1 MRRLTTEELERI
13 VGLDRTD
20 PDTVSAEGRQV
31 ADEVLAAIRVG
42 SKRENGRLVSNLLRD
57 PERLSAVAGLAKYA
71 PEYWSAALAELRE
84 AEISQRT
91 IRDLEAKIRALVKAG
106 DRLDVPEHSSGL
118 PKGFQPAEGYS
129 VSDGG
134 VWRSRGEEAPP
145 ELVCSHHLTARAIV
159 TDTETEERWAEV
171 VWPRGSVRLPL
182 AELGSGASVAA
193 TLGGAGAAVH
203 ADNARPVARYLS
215 ESLWASGGSLPLIRT
230 SGRLGWFPDG
240 FLHGDRWLGDQ
251 ARKIQ
256 FSGPEELVR
265 ATEKRG
271 TARRWREALEA
282 VGHRPAAWI
291 AVWSSAASPLL
302 SWLGLTS
309 GFIVDFSGQTSRG
322 KTSIL
327 RLAASVWGRPDQSGL
342 LRSWDATTN
351 YLEAY
356 AAQLQNLPVLLDD
369 TKQSKRKGQ
378 IAGVLYSHSYGQSKG
393 RARPGRGA
401 QSVDTRN
408 SLRWLSILI
417 STGEAR
423 ITSYSEDEGAR
434 ARCLCYEG
442 APLGSGEEAW
452 SLSEALADH
461 YGHAGPILLESIT
474 GQAEH
479 YRSRWKALRD
489 FWRAELASEGGA
501 VAGRLGELLG
511 LLALVREAFQGAGLP
526 MPPEGC
532 DPLGEAARFALAGAE
547 DAERAVIALDD
558 LRSYVLSRPA
568 QVYGLAAAE
577 EYRKGS
583 APWLAKV
590 DRDGRLCI
598 VQTFA
603 RSWLRDHGHDPQAAL
618 TRWESAGLAALN
630 RKLQL
635 SGSVVTMIRLR
646 DPL

>member
-1 MRRLTTEELERI
+1 MRRLSTEELERI

-20 PDTVSAEGRQV
+20 PAVVSAEGRKIV
-31 ADEVLAAIRVG
+31 AETVAALRAG
-42 SKRENGRLVSNLLRD
+42 SKRENGRTVAALLAD
-57 PERLSAVAGLAKYA
+57 GERLTAVAGLAKYA
-71 PEYWSAALAELRE
+71 PPEWAAALAEIRE
-84 AEISQRT
+84 CEANKRT
-91 IRDLEAKIRALVKAG
+91 IRDLEAQIRALVKAG
-106 DRLDVPEHSSGL
+106 DRLDVPEASHSL

-129 VSDGG
+129 VTNSG
-134 VWRSRGEEAPP
+134 VWRSRGEDIP
-145 ELVCSHHLTARAIV
+145 ERVCSHHLAARAIV
-159 TDTETEERWAEV
+159 LDVETGERWADV
-171 VWPRGSVRLPL
+171 VWPRGSVDLPM
-182 AELGSGASVAA
+182 AELASGAAIAA
-193 TLGGAGAAVH
+193 TLGGGGAAVH
-203 ADNARPVARYLS
+203 AENARAVARYLS
-215 ESLWASGGSLPLIRT
+215 ESLWTSGAELPIVRT
-230 SGRLGWFPDG
+230 CGRLGWVDGG
-240 FLHGDRWLGDQ
+240 FLHGARWIGDQ
-251 ARKIQ
+251 GRKIR
-256 FSGPEELVR
+256 FSGPAELVA
-265 ATEKRG
+265 ATEKKG
-271 TARRWREALEA
+271 TERKWREALEA

-356 AAQLQNLPVLLDD
+356 AATLQNLPVLLDD

-401 QSVDTRN
+401 KSVDTRD

-442 APLGSGEEAW
+442 APLGSGAEAW
-452 SLSEALADH
+452 ALSEVLAGH
-461 YGHAGPILLESIT
+461 YGHIGPKVLVSVT
-474 GQAEH
+474 SQAEH
-479 YRSRWKALRD
+479 YRKRW
-489 FWRAELASEGGA
+489 AELRSEWRQRLADEGGA
-501 VAGRLGELLG
+501 VAGRLGELLA
-511 LLALVREAFQGAGLP
+511 LLALMAEAFQGAGLP
-526 MPPEGC
+526 MPPDGC
-532 DPLGEAARFALAGAE
+532 DPLAEAARFALAGAA

-558 LRSYVLSRPA
+558 LRSHILSRPA

-590 DRDGRLCI
+590 DRDGRLCV

-603 RSWLRDHGHDPQAAL
+603 RSWLRDQGHDPQAAL
-618 TRWESAGLAALN
+618 TRWESAGLAELN